1 MWSLVFEGL
10 LHAVILAKI
19 SDLKASPLE
28 EVRRLSGFEDG
39 FYAFGRYDLIIFVRG
54 AMFEQLQDLVRKV
67 NQTRGIMKTETLT
80 ETT

>member
-1 MWSLVFEGL
+1 MWSLVFEDL

-19 SDLKASPLE
+19 SDLKTSPLE
-28 EVRRLSGFEDG
+28 EVRRMSGFEDG
-39 FYAFGRYDLIIFVRG
+39 FYAFGRYDLIIFVHG

-67 NQTRGIMKTETLT
+67 NQIRGIMKTETLT

>member
-1 MWSLVFEGL
+1 M

-19 SDLKASPLE
+19 SDLKAAPLD
-28 EVRRLSGFEDG
+28 EVRRLTGVEDG

-54 AMFEQLQDLVRKV
+54 AEFGQLQDLVRKI
-67 NQTRGIMKTETLT
+67 NQTRGILKTETLT